1 MREITIA
8 RNYAMTLLSLAKHAG
23 APEAW
28 GTLMDEA
35 TAALGTPSIE
45 AVMMSPRVTKE
56 KKVEIIRHA
65 LQGAPATFILFL
77 AAVVKRGRQMLLP
90 QIADEYRTLVDVQL
104 NRVRAGVTLARD
116 VDALTRQVLVER
128 LKTAIGKDVIAG
140 FAVDPSLLGGVVVK
154 IGDRV
159 YDGSVKKRLAR
170 LRTQLIQGMR

>member
-1 MREITIA
+1 MREVTIA
-8 RNYAMTLLSLAKHAG
+8 RNYAETLLSLAKHAG

-56 KKVEIIRHA
+56 RKVEIIRLA
-65 LQGAPATFILFL
+65 LQGAPSPFILFL

-104 NRVRAGVTLARD
+104 NRVRAGRARRRTETD
-116 VDALTRQVLVER
+116 RDIRCSEVGREPRGRSARQAQRSAPGPVSSR
-128 LKTAIGKDVIAG
+128 
-140 FAVDPSLLGGVVVK
+140 
-154 IGDRV
+154 
-159 YDGSVKKRLAR
+159 
-170 LRTQLIQGMR
+170 

>member
-8 RNYAMTLLSLAKHAG
+8 RNYAETLLALAQAAG

-35 TAALGTPSIE
+35 AAALGSPSIE

-56 KKVEIIRHA
+56 RKVEIIRHA
-65 LQGAPATFILFL
+65 LAGAPAPFILFL

-90 QIADEYRTLVDVQL
+90 RIADEYRVLVDVQL
-104 NRVRAGVTLARD
+104 NRVRASVTLARD
-116 VDALTRQVLVER
+116 TDALTRQVLVER
-128 LKTAIGKDVIAG
+128 LTAAIGKEVIAA
-140 FAVDPSLLGGVVVK
+140 FTTDPSLLGGVVVK

-159 YDGSVKKRLAR
+159 YDGSVKKRLGR
-170 LRTQLIQGMR
+170 LRNQLIAKV